1 MPGRLLRVSLGAF
14 GAVLLLGAGA
24 LILPWVQGLPDG
36 EGARSAIDGPVPSP
50 PSDVPGWAPDGEPT
64 PDPGW
69 SDTSEALQ
77 GEDGGDPRTP
87 DDRPGVPPV
96 ASDPVVALQDLAALR
111 AAAFTEADP
120 LLLDAVDVEG
130 SPAMSTDRDAVSTL
144 ESSGRSLQDFSIE
157 IRDPRLL
164 APEDMTVLPAVASL
178 EAVDAPPE
186 GTSVALVRAT
196 AVLSSYTE
204 AAPPTAA
211 EVSALPLMAASHQEL
226 IFVLWHGGNGWR
238 IHSAVTPP
246 S

>member
-1 MPGRLLRVSLGAF
+1 MPGRLLRVSLGAV

-24 LILPWVQGLPDG
+24 LIFPWVQGLPDD
-36 EGARSAIDGPVPSP
+36 EGARSAVDGPIANP
-50 PSDVPGWAPDGEPT
+50 PSDVPERTPDGEST
-64 PDPGW
+64 LDAGW
-69 SDTSEALQ
+69 SDTSESVRPED
-77 GEDGGDPRTP
+77 GEDPPMLDEI
-87 DDRPGVPPV
+87 PGVPPI
-96 ASDPVVALQDLAALR
+96 ASDPVVALRDLAALR

-204 AAPPTAA
+204 AASPTAA
-211 EVSALPLMAASHQEL
+211 EVSAVPLMAVSHQEL